1 VPLIWSIIGF
11 TAALKL
17 GVYQDVGL
25 LIAGIVSVIVLVSK
39 K

>member
-1 VPLIWSIIGF
+1 MIWSIIGF